1 MTDKWIATPSRTT
14 EIMQKYDIK
23 MKKSLG
29 QNFLIESNILA
40 KMIETGQINQ
50 QTTVIEI
57 GPGIGALTEYLAHY
71 AKRVVAF
78 EIDSRFIE
86 ILADTLEAYDNVEIV
101 HQDILSVDF
110 NSPEFSDL
118 QNAEELVVC
127 ANLPYY
133 ITTPIII
140 HLLSSSLNFKRLV
153 MMMQKE
159 VAERMTATVGTKAYN
174 SLTIAIQNQ
183 MVSKL
188 AFVVPKSVFVPK
200 PNVDSAVLLLEK
212 REEPLVCV
220 DDSQGFEQFV
230 RLGFVQRRKTL
241 WNNYRTALISEKYSL
256 DALEKLFTQSQIE
269 ANRRAETLSIYEFA
283 ELFKVYQSQIAE

>member
-86 ILADTLEAYDNVEIV
+86 ILADTLEPYDNVEVV

-110 NSPEFSDL
+110 NSPEFSNL

-212 REEPLVCV
+212 REEPLVFV
-220 DDSQGFEQFV
+220 EDSQGFEQFV

-256 DALEKLFTQSQIE
+256 DALEKLFAQSKIE

>member
-86 ILADTLEAYDNVEIV
+86 ILADTLEPYDNVEVV

-212 REEPLVCV
+212 REEPLVFV
-220 DDSQGFEQFV
+220 EDSQGFEQFV

-256 DALEKLFTQSQIE
+256 DALEKLFAQSKIE

>member
-86 ILADTLEAYDNVEIV
+86 ILADTLEAYDNVEVV

-212 REEPLVCV
+212 REEPLVSV